1 MHHTARKIKFGYS
14 FYIEAVDYLKKY
26 VDFFKISSYNLW
38 KELLKSIETNKPVII
53 STGMSNINEL
63 SQTIKF
69 IKKFKNKKITI
80 LHCVSSYPAKH
91 KYANLSVIK
100 MLEKI

>member
-1 MHHTARKIKFGYS
+1 MERIIKE
-14 FYIEAVDYLKKY
+14 I
-26 VDFFKISSYNLW
+26 
-38 KELLKSIETNKPVII
+38 IETNKPVII

-80 LHCVSSYPAKH
+80 LHCVSSYQQNINMQI
-91 KYANLSVIK
+91 YQ
-100 MLEKI
+100 